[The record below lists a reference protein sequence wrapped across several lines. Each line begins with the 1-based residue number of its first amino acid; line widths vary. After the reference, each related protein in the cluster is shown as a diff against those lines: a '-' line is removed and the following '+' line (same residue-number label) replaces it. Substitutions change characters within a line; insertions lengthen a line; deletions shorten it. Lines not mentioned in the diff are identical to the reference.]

1 MQSIILPNHTAFLVE
16 TSEGNYFLGIPNEE
30 NQTLEIIVEE
40 QYQIDNLNALIN
52 LSYNNTNF
60 FVIPILPNIAFE
72 MLEKQDGNMYR
83 EVFIRISKSV
93 QHALS
98 SLQTT
103 DKKIEKPYQ
112 ITTKMEPFTNYVKEQ
127 FKILEQIQKIKEDRF
142 NMQEILDAIPKAS
155 EELLAYKKEKER
167 LLALRGQL
175 LRKTSFDS
183 MDEAETGTM
192 KGKQKTLSTKEGKLY
207 SSLDPNGFINI
218 FLLCII
224 TLYVTVGTML
234 AVIFT
239 LR

>member
-103 DKKIEKPYQ
+103 DKKI
-112 ITTKMEPFTNYVKEQ
+112 
-127 FKILEQIQKIKEDRF
+127 
-142 NMQEILDAIPKAS
+142 
-155 EELLAYKKEKER
+155 
-167 LLALRGQL
+167 
-175 LRKTSFDS
+175 
-183 MDEAETGTM
+183 
-192 KGKQKTLSTKEGKLY
+192 
-207 SSLDPNGFINI
+207 
-218 FLLCII
+218 
-224 TLYVTVGTML
+224 
-234 AVIFT
+234 
-239 LR
+239 